1 MKTLVQ
7 KTLWNGSVL
16 IDIRKHF
23 LKDGELLPSRKGI
36 SLTPRQFEQLLKDF
50 SESYEWST
58 EEFMNSL
65 PMNLDEKYMF
75 ASKID
80 VNFSNGE
87 IDLNIDPSISDLS
100 LKVVLPSLMHGILE
114 VSAENDLDP
123 KDVLSRIF
131 RFL

>member
-7 KTLWNGSVL
+7 KTLWNGSIL

-65 PMNLDEKYMF
+65 PINLVAFSQTISIDFKRY
-75 ASKID
+75 SKL
-80 VNFSNGE
+80 F
-87 IDLNIDPSISDLS
+87 LSD
-100 LKVVLPSLMHGILE
+100 
-114 VSAENDLDP
+114 
-123 KDVLSRIF
+123 
-131 RFL
+131 

>member
-36 SLTPRQFEQLLKDF
+36 SLTPRQFEGLLKDF
-50 SESYEWST
+50 SESYEWNT

-65 PMNLDEKYMF
+65 PINLDEKYMF